1 MEKDQH
7 IKETEKEIAE
17 LKAELIV
24 CCKAIK
30 DCKDSEER
38 KRLFEE
44 KKEIKADIEEVEN
57 ELKTLNEVTEETPV
71 TEPVIAP
78 EPEPAEELKQ
88 VNKQ

>member
-1 MEKDQH
+1 MEKELE

-38 KRLFEE
+38 KNLFEE
-44 KKEIKADIEEVEN
+44 KKEIQNDIADAEN
-57 ELKTLNEVTEETPV
+57 DLKMLNEVAEETPV
-71 TEPVIAP
+71 V
-78 EPEPAEELKQ
+78 EPEPTEELKQ